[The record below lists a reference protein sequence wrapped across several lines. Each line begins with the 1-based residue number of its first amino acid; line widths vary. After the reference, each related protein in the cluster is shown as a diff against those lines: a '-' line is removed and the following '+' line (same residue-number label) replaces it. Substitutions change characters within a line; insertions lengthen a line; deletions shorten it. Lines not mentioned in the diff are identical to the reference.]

1 MKKLYHRVE
10 EYFEKFSQAA
20 LSILG
25 SSISFI
31 LACCLV
37 IYWLTDSIFIKQN
50 MHEII
55 KDLFLA
61 ITFLSFFIIQK
72 SVNKFSKAL
81 HIKLNELVVSHE
93 SASNELVNIEKKTEK
108 ELNEMTEKYS
118 DVPENISSD
127 KQPQGGK

>member
-37 IYWLTDSIFIKQN
+37 IYWLTDSVFIKQN

-55 KDLFLA
+55 RDLFLA

-72 SVNKFSKAL
+72 SVNKYSKAL

-93 SASNELVNIEKKTEK
+93 AASNEFVNIEKKTEK
-108 ELNEMTEKYS
+108 ELNEMTEKHS
-118 DVPENISSD
+118 DVPDSTSD
-127 KQPQGGK
+127 KQPQSGK